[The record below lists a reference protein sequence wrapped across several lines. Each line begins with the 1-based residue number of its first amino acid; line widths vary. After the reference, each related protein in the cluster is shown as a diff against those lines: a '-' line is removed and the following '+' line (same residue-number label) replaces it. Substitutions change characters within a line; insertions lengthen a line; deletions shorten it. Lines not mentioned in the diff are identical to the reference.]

1 MKPMERITA
10 CLWFDGQAEEA
21 VDFYKSV
28 FKSVKV
34 GRVMRW
40 PEGTPNAGQ
49 VLTVEFEIEGRTF
62 MGLNGGP
69 QFKFNEAISLVVHC
83 KNQKEVDYYW
93 DALRADGGELS
104 MCGWLKD
111 KFGLSWRVIPDGM
124 IEAMTD
130 PDKAKAA
137 RAMQTMMGQQKLDID
152 AIRKAMAG

>member
-1 MKPMERITA
+1 
-10 CLWFDGQAEEA
+10 
-21 VDFYKSV
+21 
-28 FKSVKV
+28 
-34 GRVMRW
+34 
-40 PEGTPNAGQ
+40 
-49 VLTVEFEIEGRTF
+49 

-111 KFGLSWRVIPDGM
+111 KFGLSWQVIPDGM